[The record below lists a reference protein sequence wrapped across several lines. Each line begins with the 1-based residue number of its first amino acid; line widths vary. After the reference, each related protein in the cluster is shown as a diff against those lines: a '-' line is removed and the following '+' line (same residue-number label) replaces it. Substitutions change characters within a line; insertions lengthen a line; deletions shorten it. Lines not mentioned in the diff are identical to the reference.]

1 MSGQI
6 VGSTLV
12 PAPKQRNSEGEKAAI
27 KQGMTADEIWPDE
40 PNNSIQT
47 FKKTPSNN

>member
-6 VGSTLV
+6 VDTTLV
-12 PAPKQRNSEGEKAAI
+12 LAI
-27 KQGMTADEIWPDE
+27 KQGKTADEIWPDE
-40 PNNSIQT
+40 PNKSIQT